1 MWRRLLRSRTG
12 QAAAFLTFTM
22 PSLQYAPVWRV
33 GYVEEK
39 FLISRA

>member
-1 MWRRLLRSRTG
+1 MWQMLLQNQIG

-39 FLISRA
+39 LLISRA

>member
-1 MWRRLLRSRTG
+1 MKT
-12 QAAAFLTFTM
+12 AAFLTFTM

-39 FLISRA
+39 FLVSCA

>member
-1 MWRRLLRSRTG
+1 MQVMESREMETT
-12 QAAAFLTFTM
+12 AFLTFTM